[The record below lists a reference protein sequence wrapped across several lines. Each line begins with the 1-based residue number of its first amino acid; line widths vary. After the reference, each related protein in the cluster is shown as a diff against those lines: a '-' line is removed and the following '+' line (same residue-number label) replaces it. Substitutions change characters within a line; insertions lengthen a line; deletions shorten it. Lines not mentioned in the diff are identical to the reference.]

1 MCGCLMLLLTHLQ
14 QYCKSQSVT
23 LRHLFIGFHFSSIFP
38 LCPCLAALKRVF
50 EGAVEF
56 DQNNL
61 FFRPSGGRNGD
72 AFFRL
77 IETKSRYEM
86 RQS

>member
-1 MCGCLMLLLTHLQ
+1 MAGWLAGEIEI
-14 QYCKSQSVT
+14 KAISA
-23 LRHLFIGFHFSSIFP
+23 P
-38 LCPCLAALKRVF
+38 LEIEFWLSFAMKIKGVEGKQLHKRVF
-50 EGAVEF
+50 EWAVEF
-56 DQNNL
+56 DRYNL

-86 RQS
+86 RQ